1 MPKKKLFP
9 LININS
15 PVILGFFFVSLGIL
29 LFNDLTGGRVNR
41 LLACY
46 RTSWSDVFMYLRLF
60 THVLPH
66 QNLAHF
72 TGNYLLILA
81 VGPLVEEK
89 YGGQKTILMVAFTA
103 VITGLIHILFF
114 QHTMLIGASG
124 LVFMLILLASFT
136 NIRDGRLP
144 LTVLLVGLLYIGNEA
159 VIGIR
164 STDNISHLPHIAGGI
179 CGAGFGF
186 FFHGGKIR
194 KLTK

>member
-9 LININS
+9 IIDLNS
-15 PVILGFFFVSLGIL
+15 PVILGLFFISLAVL
-29 LFNDLTGGRVNR
+29 LFNDLTGGSVNR

-46 RTSWSDVFMYLRLF
+46 RTSWGDLFMYMRLF
-60 THVLPH
+60 THILPH

-72 TGNYLLILA
+72 TGNFLLILA

-89 YGGQKTILMVAFTA
+89 YGGPNTALMAALTA
-103 VITGLIHILFF
+103 VITGLIHVLFF
-114 QHTMLIGASG
+114 QNTMLIGASG

-136 NIRDGRLP
+136 NIREGRLP

-159 VIGIR
+159 VTGIR
-164 STDNISHLPHIAGGI
+164 SADNISHLTHIAGGL

-186 FFHGGKIR
+186 FFHGGKMR
-194 KLTK
+194 KHSR